1 MSLYVSSHY
10 KNTPNDLQLMS
21 DGPGQL
27 LFVLLGPIDENT
39 TSLPDIFCVIQIAL
53 EGNISKGISES
64 NFVRGELPSGDLI
77 PYIIMKQ
84 FQELDFGGLSGGRI
98 VRIATHPDYQKMGY
112 GTKALQLLIKYYQ
125 GEIFDLNENL
135 DEKIEESEKK
145 TEVKE
150 KEKKS
155 TLLNE
160 NIEPKDSTKLPPLL
174 QSLEDRKPEKL
185 NYLGTSYGLTKELY
199 SFWKKNGL
207 LPVYIRLSENETTGE
222 HTCVMIKEIKENEKK
237 MDDDWLNSFN
247 LDFKNR
253 FLSLLSYEF
262 SKFESGL
269 VLNILDFQSEEEI
282 LSPLTYEE
290 MDFHFSKFDLKRLTS
305 YSKNLVDYHVIL
317 DLIPLISR
325 LYFNKKLQFNL
336 SLTQAS
342 ILISLGLQHKEIG
355 KLDLGIASNQSLAQF
370 NKIIKKFIT
379 FLNEVE
385 KTRIIKSNKKIK
397 NEIKMIKSEPNIK
410 NMEDFDKYE
419 TKIKNEKE
427 QKLLEEDD
435 ELAEIFG
442 KPNKIETNEKKRNHD
457 EIIENEKTD
466 VEKEKN
472 QKKMKLI
479 SEELLKNDKYKI
491 KVSNIDLNTNLT
503 KHNSSISTLSTVGN
517 EEVKSNKNEKIQKF
531 MLKGDKEKDE
541 ENKSLKNKLFKKG
554 TSSKKRNIKE

>member
-145 TEVKE
+145 TEE
-150 KEKKS
+150 KEKKY